1 MKRKIRED
9 TNSKNVMSLKD
20 FKWIKVQL
28 TARPPAFFLLKRE
41 IWISEEEEEEEE
53 EPDLYQKS
61 L

>member
-41 IWISEEEEEEEE
+41 ISEEEEEEEE
-53 EPDLYQKS
+53 PLM
-61 L
+61 